1 MRHLLLY
8 ARLHHEDLD
17 RAFLKFNLL
26 ALVVVMALCAW
37 QLLIVQP
44 H

>member
-1 MRHLLLY
+1 MSAAHL
-8 ARLHHEDLD
+8 HQEDFEG
-17 RAFLKFNLL
+17 AFLKFNLL
-26 ALVVVMALCAW
+26 LWIVVLALCAW